1 MTDNKKLIE
10 KAHTPTDD
18 ERESLVQ
25 KLEDEVSYRVRTAV
39 ALFKGGHAFE
49 AQVTEGRASVR
60 KIAAGFRRSEVPE
73 LRIRIADEIS
83 NIQVGSGSE
92 STTIGI
98 TAALEAADALIAAGV
113 VTEEPEW
120 EYGYRPT
127 YAPMHPEHPGEP
139 MPEIWPTNRKP
150 DEFLP
155 GMGGPYRRTKMTPA
169 GPWLPVES

>member
-1 MTDNKKLIE
+1 MTRYTLEEAKHILGLL
-10 KAHTPTDD
+10 AG
-18 ERESLVQ
+18 RESGFTTATQ
-25 KLEDEVSYRVRTAV
+25 TRDAARTVLDHLA
-39 ALFKGGHAFE
+39 
-49 AQVTEGRASVR
+49 
-60 KIAAGFRRSEVPE
+60 
-73 LRIRIADEIS
+73 
-83 NIQVGSGSE
+83 
-92 STTIGI
+92 
-98 TAALEAADALIAAGV
+98 
-113 VTEEPEW
+113 EEPEW